1 MVGKNN
7 LELESIINRVVASQQ
22 EFETRIAESEKKTNK
37 RLEIIEKKM
46 ETAEKQNDKQFR
58 DIMAA
63 ISALKPIQETENDKG
78 KGKARE
84 EFIPPT
90 VEFQPVV
97 KKPSNLILPQLTLQS
112 KIEGSSGQL
121 FAPKTELQKIS
132 NSVGILQPQ
141 NPAKRRQSPM
151 QPSPDSYRVA
161 PSKLDYVQRDSSGR
175 LKLVDK
181 EENRNLSP
189 GEKFVRKAWPEA
201 IFPQD
206 IQDDAFT
213 SVKNKVILKP
223 EWRLIVANA
232 DVFKKLSNIQNALQI
247 ALIPY
252 HLWAQRVAIEMS
264 GDFSSVR
271 IWSAGKR
278 LSWILF
284 LEGIFTTM
292 QRLNVLHSPFTT
304 FSLLTP
310 KDTESA
316 HAFAWRL
323 RDTFYNLS
331 GIDRQSDTTRD
342 LLKEI
347 LMTHL
352 PRVWTISSP
361 QLINSDNHEIVE
373 LIVQVASQV
382 AKWRI
387 EDKLLNETN
396 QTENLFNPPSLET
409 PSFNSNENPKI
420 SQALSTVF
428 PSTEDIC
435 YTCGRKGHWSK
446 NCHTSST
453 FTPKNA
459 QSQKKSIIKPNN
471 KYGELR
477 RKLNLFR
484 SQKKPSP
491 SYKRKQHQTYLT
503 NNDDIT
509 INDEDI
515 DPITKLDDTS
525 LEQDLEQLL
534 EELELNE
541 DNE

>member
-7 LELESIINRVVASQQ
+7 LELESIINKVVASQQ
-22 EFETRIAESEKKTNK
+22 VFETRIAESEKKTNK
-37 RLEIIEKKM
+37 RLEIIEKKK

-112 KIEGSSGQL
+112 KIEGSSGQI
-121 FAPKTELQKIS
+121 FAPKTELQKNS

-141 NPAKRRQSPM
+141 NPAKRRQ
-151 QPSPDSYRVA
+151 
-161 PSKLDYVQRDSSGR
+161 
-175 LKLVDK
+175 
-181 EENRNLSP
+181 
-189 GEKFVRKAWPEA
+189 
-201 IFPQD
+201 I
-206 IQDDAFT
+206 
-213 SVKNKVILKP
+213 
-223 EWRLIVANA
+223 ANA

-292 QRLNVLHSPFTT
+292 QRLNVLDSPFTT

-515 DPITKLDDTS
+515 DPKTKLDDTS
-525 LEQDLEQLL
+525 LEQDLDQLL